1 VAHPQIA
8 AFARLANGGVPPI
21 RVIAGQA
28 TKLGRNT
35 HDIRYDPVHDEI
47 LVGNPIAQSLLTFR
61 GGANGD
67 EAPLRTIQG
76 PHTQLQ
82 LTERAEVDP
91 IHNEI
96 FALGNESVLV
106 FSRTAQGDVAPIR
119 VIKGLDTLLRDA
131 RSLAGD
137 PVHNLIVVSV
147 NDLPRGEGETG
158 PKSGLVIFNRADN
171 GNVKPR
177 AVIAGPHT
185 GFALIYIHGTPFFSV
200 NMVQCYPPRGWI
212 VLTQSAIKPEDNFVG
227 VWSVNDNGDVPP
239 RWKIGG
245 PKSTMKRVRGVAF
258 DPRHKEIV
266 VEDVN
271 LNAVMTYSLP
281 EFF

>member
-1 VAHPQIA
+1 M
-8 AFARLANGGVPPI
+8 
-21 RVIAGQA
+21 IAGQA

-35 HDIRYDPVHDEI
+35 HDIRYDSIHDEI
-47 LVGNPIAQSLLTFR
+47 LVGNPIAQALLTFR
-61 GGANGD
+61 GGATGD
-67 EAPLRTIQG
+67 ESPLRVIQG

-106 FSRTAQGDVAPIR
+106 FSRTASGDVAPLR
-119 VIKGLDTLLRDA
+119 VIQGPDTLLKDA
-131 RSLAGD
+131 RALAGD
-137 PVHNLIVVSV
+137 PVHNLIIVSV
-147 NDLPRGEGETG
+147 NDLPRAEGEKE
-158 PKSGLVIFNRADN
+158 PQSGLVIFNRTDN

-177 AVIAGPHT
+177 AVIAGPNT

-200 NMVQCYPPRGWI
+200 NMVQTYPPRGWI
-212 VLTQSAIKPEDNFVG
+212 VVTQSAIKPEDNFVG

-239 RWKIGG
+239 RWRIGG
-245 PKSTMKRVRGVAF
+245 PQSTLKRVRGVAL
-258 DPRHKEIV
+258 DPQHKEIFM
-266 VEDVN
+266 EDVN
-271 LNAVMTYSLP
+271 LNAILTYSFP